1 MTETETFHLKQ
12 EWEDDITK
20 EDEEKIKI
28 GIKRKCMNCHPVN
41 CDCKDA
47 QTYWGF

>member
-12 EWEDDITK
+12 EWEDDIAE
-20 EDEEKIKI
+20 EDEEKIKT
-28 GIKRKCMNCHPVN
+28 GLKRKCMNCHQVN